1 MNNKQIKEQRFKRGG
16 NRTIH
21 LGMWREKGGPGKE
34 NGMSKGP
41 VAGKYLPYLAP
52 SMEAVDRA
60 QWEDPRAWPRL
71 GLG

>member
-41 VAGKYLPYLAP
+41 VARRNLLLGQRNKGWLKGED
-52 SMEAVDRA
+52 SEEDR
-60 QWEDPRAWPRL
+60 
-71 GLG
+71 